1 MNINTNI
8 KVLREEA
15 RLSQAE
21 FAERIGETVETVV
34 SWEKGKS
41 TPSESQIKVMCP
53 ILRIHYEDFIERDI
67 MAERRDAGRRM
78 KKGNTRSDYNWY
90 LGDKR
95 VMLLYGTYLILIP
108 LLIAFSYLASKMMYS
123 AFEDYYVTTSII
135 TQERIW
141 LMFSLIST
149 GIVSGIYLLI
159 YIIKYRIVQF
169 QLYYIFWLSTLF
181 VVFAIASI
189 ISVPVLYGYS
199 FYKVIIKK
207 GKNR

>member
-53 ILRIHYEDFIERDI
+53 ILRIHYEDFMERDI

-108 LLIAFSYLASKMMYS
+108 LLIAISYLASKMMYS